1 MQKVSNLFFGILA
14 GLTLGIPCAFIQA
27 DRIKVGGQVIPYG
40 AILALAL
47 IVVCQLWLARST
59 QSRLS
64 AIGVA
69 IGWVLSTVL
78 LGKHFGSYEAIIFA
92 STWSNIYV
100 IGGAIVIGC
109 ACTIPPLRPVVKSD
123 ELPVPFTDGMRMQ
136 ESEDGEAGQDQ

>member
-1 MQKVSNLFFGILA
+1 MQKISNLIVGVLV

-100 IGGAIVIGC
+100 ICGAIVIGC
-109 ACTIPPLRPVVKSD
+109 ACTIPPRRPVVNSD
-123 ELPVPFTDGMRMQ
+123 EWPVPFTDGIKMQ
-136 ESEDGEAGQDQ
+136 ESEDGKAGQDQ